1 MTPSD
6 QAVARGRDGASS
18 AAAPGRDAAPLAL
31 GGSGPPVR
39 QAPPTDGRRPEGGD
53 RTRRGA
59 PAGAGLHAERV
70 SRLIGGG
77 LVLDGV
83 TLAPR
88 PGETV
93 GLLGPNGSGKST
105 LLRLLSGVLAPSAG
119 VVALDGTPLDR
130 TARRAVARRV
140 AAVEQ
145 NAHTQTELTVRDVVA
160 LGRVPHR
167 RAWTPMSAADAD
179 AVAAALERTG
189 LTGTADRSWHTLSG
203 GERQRAQIARALA
216 QEPSEL
222 LLDEPTNHLDIQ
234 YQLDLMEL
242 VAGLPVTTV
251 IALHDL
257 NLAAMYCDRLL
268 VLCGGRVVAE
278 GMPPRVLTPA
288 LIEEVYGVRAEVEP
302 GPGHPVIRFL
312 RRGSEPPRHSDA
324 PAAEART
331 TPGPERSDRRWGAN
345 PEGGIRP

>member
-1 MTPSD
+1 MTHSD
-6 QAVARGRDGASS
+6 QAVARDGEPS
-18 AAAPGRDAAPLAL
+18 
-31 GGSGPPVR
+31 VR
-39 QAPPTDGRRPEGGD
+39 QAPPTEDGQRPEQED
-53 RTRRGA
+53 RARHGA
-59 PAGAGLHAERV
+59 PGGTGLHAERV

-105 LLRLLSGVLAPSAG
+105 LLRLLAGVLTPSAG
-119 VVALDGTPLDR
+119 VVALDGRPLGR

-167 RAWTPMSAADAD
+167 RAWTPMSAADAA
-179 AVAAALERTG
+179 AVTAALERTG

-251 IALHDL
+251 IAMHDL

-268 VLCGGRVVAE
+268 VLRGGRVVAE
-278 GMPPRVLTPA
+278 GTPSQVLTPS
-288 LIEEVYGVRAEVEP
+288 LIEEVYGVRAEVAP

-312 RRGSEPPRHSDA
+312 KSPGRTRGRVS
-324 PAAEART
+324 
-331 TPGPERSDRRWGAN
+331 G
-345 PEGGIRP
+345 